1 MANEAEITRTSYAT
15 VVASDAVVDGGYS
28 DATRT
33 AIGTAVGAT
42 GADYP
47 LIDFK
52 LSITSGTPTEGGT
65 IDVYRIPSDG
75 TDQSEDIEADYE
87 PHYVGSFVLPDNGTS
102 YCYLYG
108 VSNVDSND
116 EFMWKNNDGAITL
129 TCLLEARTRT
139 IVPGS

>member
-15 VVASDAVVDGGYS
+15 VVASDVVVDGGYS

-33 AIGTAVGAT
+33 AIGTAVGAA

-52 LSITSGTPTEGGT
+52 LSITAGTVTEGGT
-65 IDVYRIPSDG
+65 VDVYRIPSDG
-75 TDQSEDIEADYE
+75 TNSSENIEAGYE
-87 PHYVGSFVLPDNGTS
+87 PHYVGSFILPDTS
-102 YCYLYG
+102 STYCYLYG

-116 EFMWKNNDGAITL
+116 EFMWKNNDGANTL

-139 IVPGS
+139 IVPGA